1 MGDSEI
7 RISPE
12 QARILAYAIYR
23 DIAAY
28 VESHQEEYQKFVS
41 TEEDILNGKGKA
53 AHRPKRN
60 GQETDRK

>member
-12 QARILAYAIYR
+12 QARIFAYAIYR

-28 VESHQEEYQKFVS
+28 VESHQEEYQKYLL
-41 TEEDILNGKGKA
+41 TEEDVLNAQGKA
-53 AHRPKRN
+53 AHRPKRT
-60 GQETDRK
+60 G